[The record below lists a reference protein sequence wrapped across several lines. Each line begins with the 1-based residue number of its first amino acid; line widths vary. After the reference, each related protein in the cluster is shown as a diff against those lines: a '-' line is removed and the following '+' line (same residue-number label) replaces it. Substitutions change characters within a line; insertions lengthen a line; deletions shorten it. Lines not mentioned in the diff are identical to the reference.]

1 MEIATEIDASPSRR
15 ALRARAVGLSL
26 LVAAVA
32 GLLYYKLGGSFRT
45 LANAHD
51 IGKLVAPTTLLKGG
65 LLLTTLAYFKKV
77 WIALAFGVF
86 IGALAR
92 TLLSPQWIAERLGSR
107 GAKQTLACAAAGV
120 PLMLCSC
127 CVTPIFTGVYQRG
140 ARLGPS
146 LSLMLA
152 APGLNVAA
160 LALTF
165 AVMPMR
171 FALVR
176 LFAALTIVL
185 LVAPYLGR
193 VHERTVVR
201 RSPQRPLSD
210 EDRPPASLREL
221 VTRFG
226 KNLFYMLAVTVPLV
240 AAGVVLSGLALPLAA
255 RTWAGS
261 GFAAV
266 AAVAAIGTVVA
277 LPTFFEIP
285 IAALL
290 LQLGAPPA
298 AAIAFLVAGPIVNLP
313 SLLVLARETSPR
325 VAVSLA
331 AAVFLVSALAGVV
344 GGI

>member
-1 MEIATEIDASPSRR
+1 MELATEIDASPSRR
-15 ALRARAVGLSL
+15 AVRARAVGISL
-26 LVAAVA
+26 LVAAIA

-51 IGKLVAPTTLLKGG
+51 TGKLVAPTTLLKGG

-92 TLLSPQWIAERLGSR
+92 TLLSPRWIAERLGSR
-107 GAKQTLACAAAGV
+107 GAKQTLACAAAGM

-193 VHERTVVR
+193 VHERTVVT
-201 RSPQRPLSD
+201 RSPKVLSD
-210 EDRPPASLREL
+210 EESPPASLREL
-221 VTRFG
+221 ATRFG
-226 KNLFYMLAVTVPLV
+226 KNLVYMLAVTVPLV
-240 AAGVVLSGLALPLAA
+240 AAGVVLSGLALPFAM
-255 RTWAGS
+255 RTWAGA

-266 AAVAAIGTVVA
+266 AAVAAIGTIVA

-290 LQLGAPPA
+290 LHLGAPPA
-298 AAIAFLVAGPIVNLP
+298 AAIAFLIAGPIVNLP

-331 AAVFLVSALAGVV
+331 TAVFLVSALAGLV